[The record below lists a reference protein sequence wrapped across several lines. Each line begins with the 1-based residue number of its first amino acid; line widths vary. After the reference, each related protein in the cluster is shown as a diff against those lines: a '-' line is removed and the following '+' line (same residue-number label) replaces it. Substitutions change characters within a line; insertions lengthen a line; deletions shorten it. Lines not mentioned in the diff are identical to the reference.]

1 MEDTTFPPKFSIS
14 ISEGIVPQLAFIRT
28 NSMPS
33 SEFENTTQSPAETIP
48 TKPNF
53 QLTQSLDITA
63 PVTTMSREPSPDFSS
78 DVFISST
85 AVGSALASPSTQQS
99 LQNMNKAEKV
109 TSFLNKQ
116 EAMANAL
123 EASQGELEQENHGLK
138 DELKSTTKEN
148 KSLAERLEE
157 KSTMCESLAAEN
169 EMIMG
174 QAMLKFQED
183 TQEVQNE
190 ISPLKQKLK
199 EDQGGRTKDQ
209 FKHKVE
215 LGRANAS
222 NADLKGRISE
232 VETEIK
238 GLKRKYEEDLS
249 KNDKKLVAE
258 NILVSDL
265 QQEDFN
271 IRKQLKAANTL
282 AADRQRQLSK
292 ARELQTE
299 TLQGWNTEKTRSTEL
314 EKLLLKATD
323 LNDKQ
328 EKEKAEMGEKT
339 TRLAKQLLEATAL
352 VCEYQKQF
360 PESQEPQDSRAE
372 LATKIGKLKVQLLES
387 KAINSKLEKQLVE
400 SETRN
405 SRLEAAAKV
414 HEADMEKKEKELA
427 SMTELVQTFSQDGQT
442 TAEDFKRVQADYQR
456 ERKWRES
463 AEKKEVRLE
472 KSLKETVEQLKATKN
487 KLASQEKKQEKARK
501 DFEKKLAKL
510 QCQIKEPKVDI
521 ELRGS
526 GLNIGEKGK
535 WILYCLVIL
544 VIAVMFGMLSDT

>member
-1 MEDTTFPPKFSIS
+1 MEDTTFPPESSIS
-14 ISEGIVPQLAFIRT
+14 ISEGTVPQLAFIRT

-33 SEFENTTQSPAETIP
+33 SESENTTQLPAETTP

-53 QLTQSLDITA
+53 QLTQWLDITA
-63 PVTTMSREPSPDFSS
+63 PVTTMSRKPSPDFSS
-78 DVFISST
+78 DVSISST
-85 AVGSALASPSTQQS
+85 AVGSAPASPSTQQS

-138 DELKSTTKEN
+138 DELESTTKEN

-169 EMIMG
+169 EMITD
-174 QAMLKFQED
+174 QAMLKFQES

-190 ISPLKQKLK
+190 ISQLK
-199 EDQGGRTKDQ
+199 EDQDGRTKDQ
-209 FKHKVE
+209 FKHRVE

-238 GLKRKYEEDLS
+238 SLKRKYEEDLS

-328 EKEKAEMGEKT
+328 EKVKAEMGEKT

-360 PESQEPQDSRAE
+360 PESQESHSRAE

-427 SMTELVQTFSQDGQT
+427 SMTELVQTFSQGGQT

-472 KSLKETVEQLKATKN
+472 KSLKETVEQLKATK
-487 KLASQEKKQEKARK
+487 KRLASQEKKQEKARK

-526 GLNIGEKGK
+526 GPNIGEKGK
-535 WILYCLVIL
+535 WILCCLVIL
-544 VIAVMFGMLSDT
+544 VIAVMFGMLSDTWQKI